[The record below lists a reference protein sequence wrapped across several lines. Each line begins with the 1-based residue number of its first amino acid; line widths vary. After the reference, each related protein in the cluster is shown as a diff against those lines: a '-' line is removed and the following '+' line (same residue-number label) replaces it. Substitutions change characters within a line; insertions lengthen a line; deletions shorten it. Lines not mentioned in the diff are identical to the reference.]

1 MEVITTICA
10 VLLVAI
16 VMAVALVSFI
26 TRPVSKNKCENI
38 LRETFDCVF
47 CLIGNIKKERP
58 EDYVKVAK
66 ALDTV
71 VNKLM
76 EVEKTLQD
84 NEGV

>member
-10 VLLVAI
+10 TLLVAVVLAI
-16 VMAVALVSFI
+16 AIAGLI

-38 LRETFDCVF
+38 LREAYDCVF
-47 CLIGNIKKERP
+47 CLIGNLKKERP